1 MVEAYIF
8 DVFGTLVDWR
18 AGVAAEAKKFFSAKG
33 LDVDPH
39 LFADFWRGRYHPAM
53 ERIRNGSRGYV
64 QLDVLHLE
72 NLEEALEEFN
82 IAARFT
88 ADEKQAFNHAWEKL
102 PPWPDTA
109 AGLNALKVHSIIAS
123 CSNGSIAL
131 MARLAKFAA
140 LPWDAIVG
148 ADVAKMYKPQRET
161 YLASCAALRLE
172 PEQVMM
178 VACHNSDLEA
188 ARAAGL
194 KTGFFP
200 RPYEH
205 GPGQTRDLAATDDW
219 DIVCADMNDLAR
231 ITGAGRSAVAQTAGQ
246 A

>member
-1 MVEAYIF
+1 MIEAYIF

-18 AGVAAEAKKFFSAKG
+18 NGVAAEAKRTFDGKG
-33 LDVDPH
+33 IEADP
-39 LFADFWRGRYHPAM
+39 LAFADFWRSRYHPAM
-53 ERIRNGSRGYV
+53 QRIRDGSRGYV

-72 NLEEALEEFN
+72 NLDEALEEFN
-82 IAARFT
+82 IAGRFT
-88 ADEKQAFNHAWEKL
+88 PDEKAALNHAWEKL
-102 PPWPDTA
+102 PPWADTVP
-109 AGLNALKVHSIIAS
+109 GLTALKQHAIIAP

-131 MARLAKFAA
+131 MARLAKFGA

-161 YLASCAALRLE
+161 YLASCAALRLA

-200 RPYEH
+200 RPQEH
-205 GPGQTRDLAATDDW
+205 GPEKGRGQTKDLEASADW
-219 DIVCADMNDLAR
+219 DIVCADMHALA
-231 ITGAGRSAVAQTAGQ
+231 AQVAQSASG

>member
-1 MVEAYIF
+1 MAEAYIF

-18 AGVAAEAKKFFSAKG
+18 AGVAAEAKSFFAAKG

-39 LFADFWRGRYHPAM
+39 EFADFWRSRYHPAM

-64 QLDVLHLE
+64 QLDVLYLE
-72 NLEEALEEFN
+72 NLDEALEEFN
-82 IAARFT
+82 IAGRFT
-88 ADEKQAFNHAWEKL
+88 ADEKQPFNHAWEKL
-102 PPWPDTA
+102 PPWPDSV
-109 AGLNALKVHSIIAS
+109 AGLSALKTHSIIAP

-148 ADVAKMYKPQRET
+148 ADIAKMYKPQRET

-178 VACHNSDLEA
+178 VACHNTDLEA
-188 ARAAGL
+188 ARDAGL

-200 RPYEH
+200 RPHEH
-205 GPGQTRDLAATDDW
+205 GPGQTRDLAPTRDW
-219 DIVCADMNDLAR
+219 DIICADMNELAG
-231 ITGAGRSAVAQTAGQ
+231 IAGR
-246 A
+246 